1 MLTKISYNILLTGF
15 MGAGKSTVG
24 KLLAGLLGCS
34 FADLDELIAKCENRT
49 IPDIFA
55 ADGEN
60 YFRDCE
66 TDILNKLPQ
75 QPVAVYATG
84 GGLVMREENR
94 RIMKKLGKV
103 VYLKA
108 DWSTLEKR
116 LQHGSGR
123 PLVDSGRGWHEV
135 KDLWDRRQPF
145 YEEADLVLLTDE
157 LTPLQVAQ
165 KISLELSS

>member
-1 MLTKISYNILLTGF
+1 MSEISYNILLTGF

-24 KLLAGLLGCS
+24 KLLADLLVCS
-34 FADLDELIAKCENRT
+34 FADLDELIAESEQRT
-49 IPDIFA
+49 IPEIFA
-55 ADGEN
+55 AEGEI

-66 TDILNKLPQ
+66 TDILKKLPQ

-108 DWSTLEKR
+108 DWSTLERR

-123 PLVDSGRGWHEV
+123 PLVDSGRGWDEV
-135 KDLWDRRQPF
+135 KALWARRQPF
-145 YEEADLVLLTDE
+145 YDEADLVILTDG
-157 LTPLQVAQ
+157 LTPLQVAE
-165 KISLELSS
+165 KITLELSS